1 MKKKRNTRFRVS
13 DFLVIFVCFFGTLV
27 SLWFFWEDFN
37 AVLEKLNEQPIAT
50 VTWKKKAS
58 QRKLF
63 DNLVWDRLQQ
73 HSYVYNGDT
82 IRTSSGAEAIITF
95 ADSQI
100 ELGENTIIQILYEQN
115 AATVDLASGF
125 VSASTQS
132 GDANSNLQIKTGNV
146 TVAVG
151 QGSVL
156 SANAVANMPTQF
168 QVLSGQVILLDDT
181 NGSQTFSEGSNLV
194 VKDGGQIVPPPIEV
208 LTPSLQSRY
217 LIFDTDVVNPE
228 TFADLANKFMTSKNT
243 SFVVPNPNYSASEEI
258 EGFGLHEKMD
268 NGKVIIPSDDLIW

>member
-58 QRKLF
+58 QRKLS
-63 DNLVWDRLQQ
+63 DNLVWDRIQQ

-82 IRTSSGAEAIITF
+82 IRTSSGAEATITF

-181 NGSQTFSEGSNLV
+181 NGSQTFSEGGNLV

-208 LTPSLQSRY
+208 YSIY
-217 LIFDTDVVNPE
+217 LPF
-228 TFADLANKFMTSKNT
+228 S
-243 SFVVPNPNYSASEEI
+243 
-258 EGFGLHEKMD
+258 
-268 NGKVIIPSDDLIW
+268 